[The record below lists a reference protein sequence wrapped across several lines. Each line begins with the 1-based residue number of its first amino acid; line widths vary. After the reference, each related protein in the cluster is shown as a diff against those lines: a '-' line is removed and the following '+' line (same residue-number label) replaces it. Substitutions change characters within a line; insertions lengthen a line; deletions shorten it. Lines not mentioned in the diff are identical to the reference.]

1 MRKDDKAL
9 FFPKSSF
16 LSLENDAQIIV
27 SKLLKNERLK
37 KLLYIQDKNCLSLPD
52 LTVEENKKLIDN
64 GYIRFVPKINID
76 ENLMSYIYIS
86 FDNFVTNPENPEFR
100 NNTIAFHILCNY
112 DQWNLGDFKLR
123 PFKIAGEVDSMLND
137 QRLTGVGTINFLGA
151 DLNSINETFGGITL
165 VYEIIHGEEDKI

>member
-1 MRKDDKAL
+1 
-9 FFPKSSF
+9 
-16 LSLENDAQIIV
+16 
-27 SKLLKNERLK
+27 
-37 KLLYIQDKNCLSLPD
+37 

-123 PFKIAGEVDSMLND
+123 PFKIAGEIDSMLND
-137 QRLTGVGTINFLGA
+137 QRLTGVGTIQFLGG
-151 DLNSINETFGGITL
+151 DLSLMNDTIGGVTL